1 MNRNDYDEIK
11 KIFHQFVK
19 DWQNKN
25 NEELRKYILPDLKFY
40 VSTCKDYTD
49 GSRHSLHGISGFIN
63 EIPETSYFRLDPY
76 NFLMN
81 SNDEKAHI
89 SAIVCGVAA
98 STGEWK
104 TCQFVFNL
112 VATLLKRNSAW
123 KFSELRM
130 DLTDFTGDFDEMI
143 SNWYIGDPK
152 AHWFN
157 GVHLPMISG
166 EMDNIYNEIP
176 EQKNILTEEEE
187 ITSVLFRYAF
197 GIDTNAFHITQQILS
212 DDLIVNMAPFGIMDK
227 RTTLQSM
234 KLHHGPHK
242 YWTHPILIESINID
256 GDVAYIRAWRIA
268 GHRQRNNPLLLTPEN
283 IKHKFA
289 CARYE
294 IKVRKENGMWKLY
307 REDYFLGII
316 ELESTN

>member
-98 STGEWK
+98 SFEYM
-104 TCQFVFNL
+104 
-112 VATLLKRNSAW
+112 S
-123 KFSELRM
+123 
-130 DLTDFTGDFDEMI
+130 
-143 SNWYIGDPK
+143 
-152 AHWFN
+152 
-157 GVHLPMISG
+157 
-166 EMDNIYNEIP
+166 
-176 EQKNILTEEEE
+176 
-187 ITSVLFRYAF
+187 
-197 GIDTNAFHITQQILS
+197 
-212 DDLIVNMAPFGIMDK
+212 
-227 RTTLQSM
+227 
-234 KLHHGPHK
+234 KL
-242 YWTHPILIESINID
+242 
-256 GDVAYIRAWRIA
+256 
-268 GHRQRNNPLLLTPEN
+268 
-283 IKHKFA
+283 
-289 CARYE
+289 
-294 IKVRKENGMWKLY
+294 
-307 REDYFLGII
+307 
-316 ELESTN
+316 